1 MEILQILFIRQRPMP
16 GDDFSILVNKIQY
29 PVNIVCQRKYIA
41 ACANVN
47 KGEHTIEK
55 MVPHVNDISVF
66 EKHNGITISVA
77 VSKMDELY
85 MLFIDV

>member
-1 MEILQILFIRQRPMP
+1 
-16 GDDFSILVNKIQY
+16 
-29 PVNIVCQRKYIA
+29 
-41 ACANVN
+41 
-47 KGEHTIEK
+47 